1 MPASNSLKRA
11 ATLTGI
17 VVAACIATIAGATLM
32 VPADTV
38 RDAVASEIRA
48 ITGLDPVLRGPVS
61 ISMFPAATVTFSDV
75 MLGEPTAD
83 QPAFSAAEL
92 TAHLRLTSLLAG
104 RIEIA
109 DLALLRPR
117 INVTLAADGHT
128 NWSPLIDTLARALQP
143 NAPRDER
150 VLSFSEIRINDGVI
164 AVNNPARNFSETLD
178 DVELSLAWPQ
188 IAKSFAATGQF
199 VWHNEKVDAS
209 VSVADFP
216 AALAGD
222 NSGVKLRASAGVFK
236 TAFDG
241 AMSYEPSLKMD
252 GTLAADAASLRE
264 VLRWSGNRSLP
275 GGGVGRFALKS
286 HASLAGGTIALSNL
300 NIEPRRQRRRGRA
313 FLRGD
318 RPPVD
323 LGNAGRRYT
332 RPQPLRFIA
341 SPHIGK
347 PPRLGS

>member
-1 MPASNSLKRA
+1 MAASKSIKRV

-17 VVAACIATIAGATLM
+17 VVAACIATIAGANSDGAGRHR
-32 VPADTV
+32 P
-38 RDAVASEIRA
+38 RCGGEQIRA

-83 QPAFSAAEL
+83 EPAFSAAEL

-109 DLALLRPR
+109 DIALLRPR
-117 INVTLAADGHT
+117 INVTLAADGRT

-199 VWHNEKVDAS
+199 VWHNEKVDTS

-222 NSGVKLRASAGVFK
+222 NSGVKLRASAGVLK
-236 TAFDG
+236 AAFDG

-275 GGGVGRFALKS
+275 GGG
-286 HASLAGGTIALSNL
+286 LAG
-300 NIEPRRQRRRGRA
+300 
-313 FLRGD
+313 LR
-318 RPPVD
+318 
-323 LGNAGRRYT
+323 
-332 RPQPLRFIA
+332 
-341 SPHIGK
+341 
-347 PPRLGS
+347 